1 MSNPKTVKV
10 FEDLEAYTAFC
21 KEYGYKVKP
30 EHLYNKSSR
39 IWRLYSQRYVANKPV
54 RNMWELDWA
63 KNLIKRKKVVAK
75 KVVAKKRC
83 S

>member
-21 KEYGYKVKP
+21 REYGYKVKP

-39 IWRLYSQRYVANKPV
+39 IWRLYMSALCGTDLFDFDCYQNAH
-54 RNMWELDWA
+54 EQGG
-63 KNLIKRKKVVAK
+63 KNT
-75 KVVAKKRC
+75 
-83 S
+83 